1 MSQRWV
7 FLCALAS
14 LPAWGQSV
22 ISVYSGVIHLAE
34 GAVLLDGRPLEQKPG
49 RFAEVKAGSEL
60 RTEDGRAELLLT
72 PGVILRLGPDS
83 AVRMVSNLLVDT
95 RVEFLNGSVVLDA
108 QEPSPETSVKLLFQ
122 GDEIALR
129 NAGQY
134 RLDSTPPELSVVAG
148 RVERLRN
155 GKPIEVAGGR
165 AFDFSTGMLA
175 ENHSAQDALNTWN
188 KDRDDAIAREN
199 KEANSTPELSALAE
213 DWKNDPLLGGWIG
226 SGGGAAGVGP
236 GLGYSGSLS
245 GLLPLALSPYSL
257 YGNSLLW
264 APWSPL
270 SPYPGYALP
279 SLLAVPSYRYPSLLR
294 NTPGYAGY
302 GRTSPPV
309 IHSPIYPSHPPG
321 RSMPIGGGVPA
332 RPPVRVGHR

>member
-1 MSQRWV
+1 MSRRWV
-7 FLCALAS
+7 LLCALAS

-60 RTEDGRAELLLT
+60 RTEDGRAEVLLT

-95 RVEFLNGSVVLDA
+95 RVEFLSGSVVLDA
-108 QEPSPETSVKLLFQ
+108 QEPSPETSVTILFQ
-122 GDEIALR
+122 GNQIALR

-134 RLDSTPPELSVVAG
+134 RLDSYPPELSVVAG
-148 RVERLRN
+148 RAEVVRN
-155 GKPIEVAGGR
+155 GAPIEIAGGR

-175 ENHSAQDALNTWN
+175 QNHSAQDSLDTWN
-188 KDRDDAIAREN
+188 KDRGDAIAREN
-199 KEANSTPELSALAE
+199 QEATRTPELSALAE
-213 DWKNDPLLGGWIG
+213 DWKNDPLLGGGWLG
-226 SGGGAAGVGP
+226 SGGGGGVGP
-236 GLGYSGSLS
+236 GLGYSSSLS

-270 SPYPGYALP
+270 SPYPSYSLP
-279 SLLAVPSYRYPSLLR
+279 SLLAVPAYRYPSLLR
-294 NTPGYAGY
+294 NTPGY

-309 IHSPIYPSHPPG
+309 IHSPIYPSRPPG
-321 RSMPIGGGVPA
+321 RSMPIGGGIPA